1 MFFFLLYMQFTAKEI
16 QAVNEM
22 ERMGLDKVRFTGP
35 CCFRPFDF
43 YSILKIE
50 NQNLTIVI
58 FNV

>member
-1 MFFFLLYMQFTAKEI
+1 MQITAEEI

-35 CCFRPFDF
+35 CGFRPFDF
-43 YSILKIE
+43 SK
-50 NQNLTIVI
+50 TIVI